1 MGSLLDQNYQI
12 LFEMLVDL
20 EVSVALV
27 SQVF

>member
-20 EVSVALV
+20 EVFVALV